1 METLRAWVEANP
13 LLTTILGLAT
23 LSLWLLMPNP
33 TRGTGTRIAGGFF
46 GLIALVAGGIG
57 LLDTTGH
64 PTSDFLFWLFSGVA
78 IASAALMVTSQN
90 PVYAAHWFALAT
102 LSVCGLFL
110 LGSAGFLAA
119 ATIIVYAGAIVVM
132 FLFVIMLSQQQ
143 GLAFYDRWA
152 SHPLAVILVAMALLG
167 GLVSAIRPE
176 GREYNLPVSH
186 AATVPELAA
195 ANPLSRADDS
205 QTSSIRGVGR
215 SLFGDYLFA
224 VEIAGTVLM
233 VAAIGAILIVPR
245 RRRGD
250 L

>member
-1 METLRAWVEANP
+1 MDIVRVWIESNP
-13 LLTTILGLAT
+13 LLTAILGLAT
-23 LSLWLLMPNP
+23 LSLWLMMPNP
-33 TRGTGTRIAGGFF
+33 TRGTWTRAAGGFF
-46 GLIALVAGGIG
+46 GLLALFAGGFG
-57 LLDTTGH
+57 LLESTGQPTT
-64 PTSDFLFWLFSGVA
+64 DFLFWIFSSVA
-78 IASAALMVTSQN
+78 IASGALMVTSQN
-90 PVYAAHWFALAT
+90 PVYAALWFALAT
-102 LSVCGLFL
+102 LSVCGMFL

-119 ATIIVYAGAIVVM
+119 ATMIVYAGAIVVM

-152 SHPLAVILVAMALLG
+152 SRPLTVILVAMALLG
-167 GLVSAIRPE
+167 GLINAIRPE
-176 GREYNLPVSH
+176 SREYHLPVTH
-186 AATVPELAA
+186 AATSPELAA

-205 QTSSIRGVGR
+205 QISSIRGVGR

-224 VEIAGTVLM
+224 VEIAGTILM